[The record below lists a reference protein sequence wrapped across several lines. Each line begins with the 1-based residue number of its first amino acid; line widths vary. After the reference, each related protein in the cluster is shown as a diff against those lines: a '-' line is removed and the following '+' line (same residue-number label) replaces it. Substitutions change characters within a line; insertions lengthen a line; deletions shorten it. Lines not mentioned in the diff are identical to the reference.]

1 MVTELDRDNFEDEI
15 SEAELCLVTFYTDWC
30 RNCKR
35 LEEAWHELA
44 ILYKDRAEVMVGRVD
59 CTAADNMNRLLCERE
74 KVSGVPSI
82 RLYRAGRGEEYSGS
96 RELEQLQIAVEAIL
110 NPTPE
115 E

>member
-44 ILYKDRAEVMVGRVD
+44 ILYKGI
-59 CTAADNMNRLLCERE
+59 LLN
-74 KVSGVPSI
+74 K
-82 RLYRAGRGEEYSGS
+82 
-96 RELEQLQIAVEAIL
+96 
-110 NPTPE
+110 
-115 E
+115 